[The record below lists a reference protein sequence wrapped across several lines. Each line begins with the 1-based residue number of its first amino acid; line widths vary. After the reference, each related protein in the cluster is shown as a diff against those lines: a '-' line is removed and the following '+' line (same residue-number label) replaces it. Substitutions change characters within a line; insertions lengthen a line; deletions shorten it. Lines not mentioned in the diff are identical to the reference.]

1 MDLLFVSLL
10 FNLPL
15 TSLFNL
21 PLNPFHI
28 GNKQALNFFGCF
40 KVAEDLYQAGFIS
53 YPRTETD
60 CFSQRTDL
68 HVGICFGDGLHYQ
81 SHWHLFLT

>member
-1 MDLLFVSLL
+1 MILSFVSML
-10 FNLPL
+10 FNLL
-15 TSLFNL
+15 LNL
-21 PLNPFHI
+21 FHI
-28 GNKQALNFFGCF
+28 GNKRVINCVGCF

-68 HVGICFGDGLHYQ
+68 HVGICFGDDLHYQ
-81 SHWHLFLT
+81 SHWQLFLT